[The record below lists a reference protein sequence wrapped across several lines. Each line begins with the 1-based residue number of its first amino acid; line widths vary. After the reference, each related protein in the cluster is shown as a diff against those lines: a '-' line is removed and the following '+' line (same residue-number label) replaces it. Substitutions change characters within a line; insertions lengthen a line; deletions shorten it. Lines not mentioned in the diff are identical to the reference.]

1 MYSFIS
7 DERIFLGI
15 AVLLYLVAF
24 VFGFYSL
31 SQSKRYA
38 RIILL
43 SLVIIGFLFQT
54 LGLYERGLKTS
65 SCPLGNPFEIIQFIT
80 WTAILLYLVIGP
92 AFRMSLLGFFSA
104 GLAAGLGILSLLI
117 PEWDR
122 VYETGSYGINPWIET
137 HASMALFS
145 YGVFATL
152 ALTSAMYL
160 VQNYGLKQKRSKG
173 MVSFLPS
180 ILQLDQ
186 MNKRL
191 LFMGVVVF
199 TFAISVGMVKWVD
212 DFRQIQNIK
221 LIFSLALWLAYVLVL
236 ILRLLNHLI
245 GMKFSWTCVVLF
257 IASLLTLWPIDASR
271 SVVDEQPSEQGP

>member
-7 DERIFLGI
+7 DERIFI
-15 AVLLYLVAF
+15 WTAALLYLVAF

-31 SQSKRYA
+31 SQSKRYP

-43 SLVIIGFLFQT
+43 TLVIVGFLFQT
-54 LGLYERGLKTS
+54 LGLYGRGLKTS

-122 VYETGSYGINPWIET
+122 AYETGPNGINPWIET

-152 ALTSAMYL
+152 ALTSVMYL

-191 LFMGVVVF
+191 LFMGVAVF

-212 DFRQIQNIK
+212 DFSQIQNAK
-221 LIFSLALWLAYVLVL
+221 LIFALALWLAYLLVL
-236 ILRLLNHLI
+236 ILRLLNYLI
-245 GMKFSWTCVVLF
+245 GIKFSWTCVVLF
-257 IASLLTLWPIDASR
+257 TASLLTLWPIDASR

>member
-7 DERIFLGI
+7 EERALIWT
-15 AVLLYLVAF
+15 AALLYLVAF

-31 SQSKRYA
+31 SQSKRYP

-43 SLVIIGFLFQT
+43 TLVIVGFLFQT

-104 GLAAGLGILSLLI
+104 GLAAGLGLLSLLI

-122 VYETGSYGINPWIET
+122 AYETGPFGINPWIET

-145 YGVFATL
+145 YGIFATL

-191 LFMGVVVF
+191 LFMAVVVF
-199 TFAISVGMVKWVD
+199 TFAISVGMVQWVD
-212 DFRQIQNIK
+212 DFSQIQNTK
-221 LIFSLALWLAYVLVL
+221 LIFALAIWLSYLIVL
-236 ILRLLNHLI
+236 ILRVLNYLI
-245 GMKFSWTCVVLF
+245 GIKFAWTCVVLF
-257 IASLLTLWPIDASR
+257 TASLLTLWPIDASR
-271 SVVDEQPSEQGP
+271 SIVEESSSQQRP

>member
-1 MYSFIS
+1 MS
-7 DERIFLGI
+7 DERIFIWI

-212 DFRQIQNIK
+212 DFRQIQNVK
-221 LIFSLALWLAYVLVL
+221 LIFALALWLAYVLVL

-245 GMKFSWTCVVLF
+245 GIKFSWTCVVLF